1 MTAVQIGGA
10 VLGAVLVVVTVI
22 SAGNVLVMPRGERS
36 GFSRTIDRIVTAVVR
51 VIAKRITDYRLL
63 DRVLA
68 TSAIIRLGVIV
79 VAWLGAMWI
88 GFSLILWPIVGSIAS
103 AFREAGSSMLTLGFA
118 STTEGGAT
126 AVDFLAAVSGFGLI
140 TIFIAYLP
148 SLYSSFTRREALV
161 TLLDSRGGSPP
172 WGPEILA
179 RHQLVSI
186 VDDLGPLYAAWE
198 AWAAEVAESH
208 ATYPILVQFRS
219 PHPNRSWLLG
229 LLSVMDAA
237 ALHLA
242 LNPSAAPS
250 SARLCIR
257 MGFVCLRTI
266 CDSLR
271 IPYDPDPTPESP
283 LELTR
288 SDFDEAVAHLEAA
301 GFPMETSSD
310 AAWPHF
316 RGWRVNYE
324 ATAYALADL
333 ISAPHAPW
341 SGGRSLVD
349 GEPTYPSRPADRRP
363 DEE

>member
-1 MTAVQIGGA
+1 
-10 VLGAVLVVVTVI
+10 
-22 SAGNVLVMPRGERS
+22 
-36 GFSRTIDRIVTAVVR
+36 
-51 VIAKRITDYRLL
+51 
-63 DRVLA
+63 
-68 TSAIIRLGVIV
+68 
-79 VAWLGAMWI
+79 MWI
-88 GFSLILWPIVGSIAS
+88 GFSLILWPIVAS
-103 AFREAGSSMLTLGFA
+103 PADAFREAGSSMLTLGFA
-118 STTEGGAT
+118 STSAGGAT

-229 LLSVMDAA
+229 ILSVMDAA

-242 LNPSAAPS
+242 LNPTTAPS
-250 SARLCIR
+250 SARLCVR

-266 CDSLR
+266 CDALG
-271 IPYDPDPTPESP
+271 IPYDPDPTPDTA
-283 LELTR
+283 LDLTR
-288 SDFDEAVAHLEAA
+288 DDFDEAIAHLDAA
-301 GFPMETSSD
+301 GFPMDRGSD
-310 AAWPHF
+310 DAWPHF

-324 ATAYALADL
+324 STAYALADL

-349 GEPTYPSRPADRRP
+349 GEPTYPSRPADRKP